1 MKDTSITILG
11 TEYIIKVGNKEK
23 YPILDDCDGYTDTTI
38 KLIVID
44 SMEEGEKHINSKQD
58 LQSYQRQV
66 ARHEILHAFLFES
79 GLDCNSFSINAWAT
93 NEEIIDWFSIQ
104 FPKIKKAYK
113 ELGIE
118 W

>member
-44 SMEEGEKHINSKQD
+44 SMEEGDMRDGEDGRVHVK
-58 LQSYQRQV
+58 
-66 ARHEILHAFLFES
+66 
-79 GLDCNSFSINAWAT
+79 FSVR
-93 NEEIIDWFSIQ
+93 
-104 FPKIKKAYK
+104 
-113 ELGIE
+113 
-118 W
+118 